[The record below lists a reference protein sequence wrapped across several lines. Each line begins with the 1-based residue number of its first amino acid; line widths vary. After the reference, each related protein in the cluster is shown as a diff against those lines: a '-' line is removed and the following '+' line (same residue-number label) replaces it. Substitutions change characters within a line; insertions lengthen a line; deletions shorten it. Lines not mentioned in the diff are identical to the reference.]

1 MARIFTW
8 LKEHPLVLFF
18 LLAYAISWMIWLPQ
32 IASVQGYL
40 NKPVSPYLH
49 LLGGIGPMSAA
60 IIVTGFIGGGT
71 GLRDFIRRMFHWR
84 AGITWHLIA
93 WLGPVVLFAIATV
106 IVRMIWGAWPDVSR
120 FGQTDEYPQLPLLV
134 YWVANIVF
142 YGWGEETGWRGFA
155 LPRLQKRHGAL
166 AAIFVLSI
174 FWALWHL
181 PLFWFIDS
189 FMKMG
194 FGGAM
199 GWYFS
204 MLLGTVLL
212 TWLYNSSQGSILI
225 VAIFHG
231 VMDIVFTFPSSAE
244 MATTLGMLM
253 TLWGIIVLLVY
264 KPAARSH
271 AGLHV
276 IESMKGN

>member
-18 LLAYAISWMIWLPQ
+18 LLAYAISWTVWLPQ
-32 IASVQGYL
+32 LAFVQGFL

-49 LLGGIGPMSAA
+49 LLGGIGPISAA
-60 IIVTGFIGGGT
+60 IIVTGLIEGGAGI
-71 GLRDFIRRMFHWR
+71 RDLIRRMLHWR
-84 AGITWHLIA
+84 VGITWHWIA
-93 WLGPVVLFAIATV
+93 WIGPLALFAVAAI
-106 IVRMIWGAWPDVSR
+106 IVRIVWGPWPDFSR
-120 FGQTDEYPQLPLLV
+120 LGQTEEYPQLPLLV
-134 YWVANIVF
+134 YWVANILF

-155 LPRLQKRHGAL
+155 LPRLQKGQGTL
-166 AAIFVLSI
+166 AATFVLSI

-181 PLFWFIDS
+181 PLFWFIDG

-204 MLLGTVLL
+204 MLLGTALL

-231 VMDIVFTFPSSAE
+231 VLDIVFTSPSSVE
-244 MATTLGMLM
+244 MATILGMLM
-253 TLWGIIVLLVY
+253 TLWGILVLLVY
-264 KPAARSH
+264 KPTILSRSGLQTVESLKAA
-271 AGLHV
+271 
-276 IESMKGN
+276 